1 MRGLGKADAM
11 QRYIKLVD
19 KLCSTGAMPLHV
31 TLVDEHM
38 ACKAA
43 SKTQADGHS
52 TGESSG
58 LSSNGKLC
66 DMVG

>member
-1 MRGLGKADAM
+1 MHGLGKAEAM

-19 KLCSTGAMPLHV
+19 KLCSVGAMPLHV

-43 SKTQADGHS
+43 ANIQMDGPS
-52 TGESSG
+52 PSESS
-58 LSSNGKLC
+58 
-66 DMVG
+66 